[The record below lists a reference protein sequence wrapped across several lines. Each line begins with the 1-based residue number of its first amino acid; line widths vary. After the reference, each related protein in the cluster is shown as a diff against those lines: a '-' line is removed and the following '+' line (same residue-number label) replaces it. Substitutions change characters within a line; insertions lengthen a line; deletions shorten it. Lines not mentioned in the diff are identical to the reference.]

1 MKHWLCALLILAMA
15 LSLCACE
22 KKPQEEHREDPAA
35 VRQEDSKLPP
45 QDSPWGGSVPVDK
58 TFERI
63 AGAAEARLTSGQE
76 LLLLDFMDRY
86 YRTLQDLRQVDIRD
100 LCASAE
106 EAAFQHCV
114 WNSICTIRGAA
125 LEDLT
130 LRGYSFD
137 LAVKSVDRQDDD
149 HLTVTVLENNVQYFT
164 ALGDIPSEQWAVKH
178 VFDIERLI
186 GDRWVIAHH
195 ISDDNPYYNF
205 DYDRENDKDRN
216 LDKLRSI
223 LRQRQ
228 ESRLETD
235 RESEPAFDHAY
246 DRQAAREYMMTFAAA
261 RSSRFLAFDDSGGN
275 CMNYGSQVLMAGGI
289 PADKSGAKEQCWY
302 NNGGYDLAVSFINVG
317 GFLDYAAANTGAGL
331 VARVGAAYYTGQV
344 GDILTMGIDN
354 PRSHTTV
361 ICDTVTD
368 ADGQVIDFLLC
379 SNTAN
384 LRNFPAGA
392 YYYTNQ
398 QVTKIFG
405 WND

>member
-1 MKHWLCALLILAMA
+1 MKHWLCALLTLAMA

-164 ALGDIPSEQWAVKH
+164 ALLPLAEYGEELVQVPVLVVLPVIVEVIVGIVVGDMVGDDPAVSDEALNVENMLH
-178 VFDIERLI
+178 RPLLR
-186 GDRWVIAHH
+186 GDV
-195 ISDDNPYYNF
+195 P
-205 DYDRENDKDRN
+205 
-216 LDKLRSI
+216 
-223 LRQRQ
+223 Q
-228 ESRLETD
+228 
-235 RESEPAFDHAY
+235 
-246 DRQAAREYMMTFAAA
+246 
-261 RSSRFLAFDDSGGN
+261 
-275 CMNYGSQVLMAGGI
+275 MNYGSQVLMAGGI

-344 GDILTMGIDN
+344 HPLPGMRF
-354 PRSHTTV
+354 PR
-361 ICDTVTD
+361 
-368 ADGQVIDFLLC
+368 L
-379 SNTAN
+379 
-384 LRNFPAGA
+384 AGRRM
-392 YYYTNQ
+392 Q
-398 QVTKIFG
+398 RFSSK
-405 WND
+405 